1 MSSLARLVETTLT
14 LTDVAASEATEAI
27 DLNGADK
34 FSIEVTATTGDSI
47 AHLEVSNTSAA
58 SSDDADWTE
67 IDDESIAEGESAMF
81 EQPNSPFRWARVVIE
96 NDDAVEVSADC
107 LVLVTGDAV

>member
-14 LTDVAASEATEAI
+14 FTDVAVSEASSAI
-27 DLNGADK
+27 DLNGSDK

-58 SSDDADWTE
+58 SADDADWTE
-67 IDDESIAEGESAMF
+67 IDDESIAEDASAIF
-81 EQPNSPFRWARVVIE
+81 ERPNSSYRWARIVLE
-96 NDDAVEVSADC
+96 NDDMVDVSADC
-107 LVLVTGDAV
+107 RVLVIGDAE